1 MSVGLN
7 AISDE
12 CDYRSGRAGMSDD
25 VALERIRIVLSHTS
39 HPGNIGAAARA
50 MRTMGLSHLYLVKP
64 KQFPH
69 VEARAL
75 AAGALDILNAAV
87 VCESLDEA
95 LTGTVL
101 AVAAT
106 ARNRDLSHEV
116 LECREAC
123 FRLVS
128 ETRRGDVAL
137 VFGTERSGLTVAEVS
152 KCGLIATIPA
162 HATYSSLNLAQAVQV
177 FAYEMRIASAS
188 SDDEPAGDPTNPATH
203 EEVENFYA
211 HLESTLHA
219 TGFLNPAQPG
229 RLMQRMRRLFAR
241 SRLER
246 EEVNILRG
254 ILSAMQD
261 KDQ

>member
-1 MSVGLN
+1 
-7 AISDE
+7 
-12 CDYRSGRAGMSDD
+12 MSD
-25 VALERIRIVLSHTS
+25 VAVLERVRVVLSHTS

-64 KQFPH
+64 KHFPH
-69 VEARAL
+69 VDARAL

-87 VCESLDEA
+87 VCETLEEA
-95 LTGTVL
+95 LSGTVL

-116 LECREAC
+116 VDCRTASL
-123 FRLVS
+123 RLVS
-128 ETRRGDVAL
+128 EMRRGDVAL
-137 VFGTERSGLTVAEVS
+137 VFGTERTGLTVAEVN

-162 HATYSSLNLAQAVQV
+162 STTYASLNVAQAVQV
-177 FAYEMRIASAS
+177 FAYELRIASES
-188 SDDEPAGDPTNPATH
+188 PDNEPAVEPVNLATH
-203 EEVENFYA
+203 EEVEHFYE
-211 HLESTLHA
+211 HLERTLHS

-241 SRLER
+241 SRLEK

-261 KDQ
+261 KAQ

>member
-1 MSVGLN
+1 
-7 AISDE
+7 
-12 CDYRSGRAGMSDD
+12 MSD
-25 VALERIRIVLSHTS
+25 VAALERVRVVLSRPS

-50 MRTMGLSHLYLVKP
+50 MRTMGLSHLYLVEP
-64 KQFPH
+64 KKFPH
-69 VEARAL
+69 VDARAL

-87 VCESLDEA
+87 VCETLEEA

-106 ARNRDLSHEV
+106 ARIRDLSHEV
-116 LECREAC
+116 VDCRTASA
-123 FRLVS
+123 RLVS

-152 KCGLIATIPA
+152 MCGLIATIPA
-162 HATYSSLNLAQAVQV
+162 STTYSSLNLAQAVQV
-177 FAYEMRIASAS
+177 FAYELRIASES
-188 SDDEPAGDPTNPATH
+188 PHSEPALDPVNLATH
-203 EEVENFYA
+203 EEVEYFYE
-211 HLESTLHA
+211 HLERVLHS

-241 SRLER
+241 SRLEK
-246 EEVNILRG
+246 EELNILRG

-261 KDQ
+261 KAQ

>member
-1 MSVGLN
+1 
-7 AISDE
+7 
-12 CDYRSGRAGMSDD
+12 MSD
-25 VALERIRIVLSHTS
+25 VAVLERVRVVLSHTS

-64 KQFPH
+64 KHFPH
-69 VEARAL
+69 VDARAL

-87 VCESLDEA
+87 VCETLEEA
-95 LTGTVL
+95 LSGTVL

-116 LECREAC
+116 VDCRTASL
-123 FRLVS
+123 RLVS

-137 VFGTERSGLTVAEVS
+137 VFGTERTGLTVAEVS
-152 KCGLIATIPA
+152 KCGLIATIPSN
-162 HATYSSLNLAQAVQV
+162 ATYSSLNVAQAVQV
-177 FAYEMRIASAS
+177 FAYELRIASETP
-188 SDDEPAGDPTNPATH
+188 DNEPAVEPVNLATH
-203 EEVENFYA
+203 EEVEHFYE
-211 HLESTLHA
+211 HLERTLYS

-241 SRLER
+241 SRLEK

-261 KDQ
+261 KAQ

>member
-1 MSVGLN
+1 MHDG
-7 AISDE
+7 ID
-12 CDYRSGRAGMSDD
+12 
-25 VALERIRIVLSHTS
+25 LERVRIVLSHTS

-64 KQFPH
+64 KYFPH
-69 VEARAL
+69 VDARAL

-95 LTGTVL
+95 LAGTVL

-116 LECREAC
+116 VDCRKAC
-123 FRLVS
+123 LRLLS
-128 ETRRGDVAL
+128 ETPRGDVAL

-162 HATYSSLNLAQAVQV
+162 SATYTSLNLAQAVQV
-177 FAYEMRIASAS
+177 FAYELRLAC
-188 SDDEPAGDPTNPATH
+188 EPSHEEPPVDSVNLATH
-203 EEVENFYA
+203 EEIEHFYE
-211 HLESTLHA
+211 HLEQTLYA

-241 SRLER
+241 SRLEK

-261 KDQ
+261 KAQ